1 MSKRKHHTLISKPV
15 AARTFDKIEALL
27 KDGSLDAKKQYRNTK
42 ATHHKKYVKP
52 VSMRQVEGFW
62 NPEGKR
68 QARGS
73 GAKCD
78 TTNKVLKHKGI
89 I

>member
-52 VSMRQVEGFW
+52 VTMRQVDGFW
-62 NPEGKR
+62 NPDGKR
-68 QARGS
+68 AAKGSSGKCELINRVARARS
-73 GAKCD
+73 
-78 TTNKVLKHKGI
+78 
-89 I
+89 

>member
-1 MSKRKHHTLISKPV
+1 MSKRKHHTLISKP
-15 AARTFDKIEALL
+15 AAGRTFDKIAALIE
-27 KDGSLDAKKQYRNTK
+27 DGSLDAKRQHRNIK
-42 ATHHKKYVKP
+42 ANHGKKFDKP
-52 VSMRQVEGFW
+52 VSMSKLVGFW
-62 NPEGKR
+62 NPDGKR

-78 TTNKVLKHKGI
+78 TTNKVLKNKGI